1 MKTTIEDLSP
11 WSGILCLWAEIY
23 SQNAVSPDR
32 SIGLTQFQPK
42 DQLDFVQK
50 QTSWIQKL
58 CSKEKE
64 MEQPW

>member
-1 MKTTIEDLSP
+1 MKTAIEDLSP

-42 DQLDFVQK
+42 DQLDFV
-50 QTSWIQKL
+50 
-58 CSKEKE
+58 
-64 MEQPW
+64 